1 VVNSLGSDPS
11 PLVSVRG
18 LRVVRRDQ
26 VVLHGLDCDFPAG
39 LITGIIGPSGCG
51 KSTLMRSVAGVQ
63 LIASGTVMVLGEPAG
78 SAALRGRIGYA
89 TQTPAVYADLTVREN
104 LRYFAAVQGVPASQV
119 TAVLDAV
126 GLTGAAGQL
135 AGELSGGQLARTSL
149 SVALLGDCKVLLLDE
164 PTVGLDPVLRQ
175 NLWELFRRLADEG
188 RTLLISSHVMD
199 EAERCDQLLLM
210 RDGAIIAHDT
220 PASLRRRTGAGTVE
234 QAFLR
239 VVKDREPSLS

>member
-1 VVNSLGSDPS
+1 VINSFGGDPP

-18 LRVVRRDQ
+18 LRVVRRGRE
-26 VVLHGLDCDFPAG
+26 VLHSLDFDFPG
-39 LITGIIGPSGCG
+39 GVITGVIGPSGCG

-63 LIASGTVMVLGEPAG
+63 LIASGTVTVLGSPAG

-89 TQTPAVYADLTVREN
+89 TQAPAVYADLTVHEN
-104 LRYFAAVQGVPASQV
+104 LQYFAAVQGVPASQI

-126 GLTGAAGQL
+126 GLAGAAGQL

-149 SVALLGDCKVLLLDE
+149 SVALLGDCEVLLLDE

-175 NLWELFRRLADEG
+175 NLWGLFRRLADEG
-188 RTLLISSHVMD
+188 KSLLISSHVMD

-210 RDGAIIAHDT
+210 RDGAIIAHGT
-220 PASLRRRTGAGTVE
+220 PDDLRRRTGADTVE

-239 VVKDREPSLS
+239 LVKDREPSLS